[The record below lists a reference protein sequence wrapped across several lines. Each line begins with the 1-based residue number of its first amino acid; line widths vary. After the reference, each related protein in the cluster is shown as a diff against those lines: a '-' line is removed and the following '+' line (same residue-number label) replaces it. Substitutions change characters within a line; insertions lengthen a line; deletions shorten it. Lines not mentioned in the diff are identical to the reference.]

1 MSIWK
6 IVLISN
12 SKTGLIIFFKWFA
25 ENIRLVSENQAA
37 ARNPNEIK
45 PTINFG
51 VGLFKRNV
59 D

>member
-1 MSIWK
+1 MSIWN
-6 IVLISN
+6 IVLNGN

-25 ENIRLVSENQAA
+25 ENIRLVSENQTA

-51 VGLFKRNV
+51 VGLFKLNV